1 MIATSTQA
9 APALDAA
16 LSAVAPQLLAQRPVQ
31 LQGSPLARAALR
43 LAGWRLQCDGLPAAQ
58 GVIVVYPHT
67 SNWDFIVGVLA
78 KWAVGIPVTFWGKDS
93 LFRIPLFGR
102 WLRWLGGVP
111 VARHTRQG
119 HVGQMVDALRAARAQ
134 GRFLW
139 LALAPEGTRGRTAGW
154 RTGFHR
160 VATQAEVP
168 LALVQLD
175 FGQRR
180 VGFDSFWQLS
190 GDLQADFATIAQRL
204 AGCRG
209 CRPSLAAPVQ
219 PLPTFKENRT

>member
-1 MIATSTQA
+1 LIATPTEATQA
-9 APALDAA
+9 DDTAGVAA
-16 LSAVAPQLLAQRPVQ
+16 APQQLSQRPVQ
-31 LQGSPLARAALR
+31 LQGSMLARAALR
-43 LAGWRLQCDGLPAAQ
+43 LGGWRLQFDGLPAAQ

-78 KWAVGIPVTFWGKDS
+78 KWAVGIPVAFWGKAS

-119 HVGQMVDALRAARAQ
+119 HVGQMVDALRSARAQ
-134 GRFLW
+134 DRFLW
-139 LALAPEGTRGRTAGW
+139 LALAPEGTRSRTAGW

-160 VATQAEVP
+160 VATQAGVP
-168 LALVQLD
+168 LALVKLD
-175 FGQRR
+175 FAQRC

-190 GDLQADFATIAQRL
+190 GDLQTDFATFAQRL
-204 AGCRG
+204 SGCRG

-219 PLPTFKENRT
+219 PLPSFHENRT